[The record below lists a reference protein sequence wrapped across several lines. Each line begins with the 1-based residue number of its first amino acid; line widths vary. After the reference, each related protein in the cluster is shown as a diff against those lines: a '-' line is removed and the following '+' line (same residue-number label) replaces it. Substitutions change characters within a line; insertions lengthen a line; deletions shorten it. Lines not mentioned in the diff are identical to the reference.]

1 MEWRCTNL
9 TRRRDGCPLPGVAGR
24 DCESTQDPD
33 DGPSSEG
40 KASRKEAERQGLIC
54 DLGIS
59 MSTHTV
65 ADLLP
70 LERDM
75 FALKDIQIASSH
87 RVDLDSRLLT
97 QNDSLRNP

>member
-1 MEWRCTNL
+1 
-9 TRRRDGCPLPGVAGR
+9 
-24 DCESTQDPD
+24 
-33 DGPSSEG
+33 
-40 KASRKEAERQGLIC
+40 
-54 DLGIS
+54 